1 MLTTRIF
8 YSLSGFA
15 IACVLG
21 AATAVHAQTI
31 ALRGARVIDGSGGT
45 PIDNAMVIIRDGRI
59 VAVGS
64 STATPV
70 PSGAEVVDYTGKTIM
85 PGLISDHSHVGI
97 FIGLKAAPENYNRDA
112 ILRQLKQLEAY
123 GITTVM
129 ALGLNSPLFYE
140 LRPELHAGRLP
151 GADIFGADQGIG
163 AVGGAPPASVVPAGD
178 NQVSRP
184 NTADTARETIR
195 QMAARKTDMVKI
207 WLDGGGLMPKVPA
220 EVYSAAIDE
229 AHKNGLRVAA
239 HIYDLD
245 DAKAIVRA
253 GVDVVAHG
261 VRDKPVDAEFIDMMK
276 ARSVWYV
283 STIVLDYTNFIFA
296 DQPPWMGEPFFQR
309 ALHPA
314 VRAQF
319 DDPVYRER
327 TLAMPA
333 TAKNRAAVATNKQ
346 NLKTLQDA
354 GVQIGFGSDSG
365 VGLRIPG
372 VAEHLE
378 LALMVESG
386 LTPMQA
392 ITNATSNA
400 AKLLKL
406 DDRGVLA
413 TGKLADLLV
422 VDADPIADIANSRK
436 IHAVWHRG
444 KKAAGPIET
453 FTP

>member
-1 MLTTRIF
+1 
-8 YSLSGFA
+8 
-15 IACVLG
+15 
-21 AATAVHAQTI
+21 
-31 ALRGARVIDGSGGT
+31 
-45 PIDNAMVIIRDGRI
+45 
-59 VAVGS
+59 
-64 STATPV
+64 
-70 PSGAEVVDYTGKTIM
+70 
-85 PGLISDHSHVGI
+85 
-97 FIGLKAAPENYNRDA
+97 
-112 ILRQLKQLEAY
+112 
-123 GITTVM
+123 
-129 ALGLNSPLFYE
+129 
-140 LRPELHAGRLP
+140 
-151 GADIFGADQGIG
+151 
-163 AVGGAPPASVVPAGD
+163 
-178 NQVSRP
+178 
-184 NTADTARETIR
+184 
-195 QMAARKTDMVKI
+195 
-207 WLDGGGLMPKVPA
+207 
-220 EVYSAAIDE
+220 
-229 AHKNGLRVAA
+229 
-239 HIYDLD
+239 
-245 DAKAIVRA
+245 VRA

-296 DQPPWMGEPFFQR
+296 DQPPWMGEPFLQR

>member
-1 MLTTRIF
+1 
-8 YSLSGFA
+8 
-15 IACVLG
+15 
-21 AATAVHAQTI
+21 
-31 ALRGARVIDGSGGT
+31 
-45 PIDNAMVIIRDGRI
+45 MVIIRDGRI

-163 AVGGAPPASVVPAGD
+163 AVGGAPPASVVPVGE

-184 NTADTARETIR
+184 STADTARETIR

-346 NLKTLQDA
+346 NLKALQDA

-378 LALMVESG
+378 LALIVESG